1 MYKNAL
7 KGGIRTAKQ
16 AWKFRNEL
24 GKLNLDLA
32 KANSDFEQHLC
43 EAATVTTSSTT
54 TTTNNPGPTPAQAN
68 CNLEPAW
75 LRSLGR
81 RCQCLRRALTNTKTN
96 NTLTTNARCRL
107 PQRPVLPVDKH
118 FVRHLRA
125 ETCHLNTLV
134 SSKQFVKVQKQFY
147 RDYSTVSLGA
157 PLKNSDAPLLGD
169 LCSRY
174 RAILEHTSA
183 DVVGED
189 KEARGA
195 AGDARFIHNC
205 CTRHAEAGGGAGAGG
220 RKMAAS
226 KEEFKRL
233 PSNVVP
239 KHYELMLQP
248 DLTAFSFT
256 GKTIV
261 QISVT
266 EPTTSITLNALDIS
280 IDSAEFHYECEKLKA
295 NCINYSKEN
304 ETAVLQFTEEI
315 PAGVDGVLYMT
326 FTGELNDKMKGFY
339 RSKYFTA
346 SGVERYAGVTQFEA
360 TDARRCFPCWDEPAI
375 KATFDI
381 TLTVPK
387 DRVAL
392 SNMPVLKEDALAGNL
407 KRVRFDRTP
416 IMSTYLV
423 AVVVGEYDYVEGKSE
438 DGVIVRVFTPVG
450 KKEQGQFALEVAT
463 KVLPYYKSYFNI
475 AYPLPK
481 MDLIAIS
488 DFSAGAMENWGLVTY
503 RETFVLVDPKNT
515 SLMRKQSIALTVGH
529 EIAHQ
534 WFGNLVTMEWW
545 THLWLNEGY
554 ASFVEFLCVHHLFP
568 EYDIWTQFVTDMYTR
583 ALELDSLKNS
593 HPIEVPVGH
602 PSEIDEIFD
611 EISYNKG
618 ASVIRMLHDYI
629 GEDDFRKG
637 MNLYLT
643 RHQYGNTSTEDLWQ
657 ALQEVS
663 SKNVGA
669 VMSSWTKLKGFP
681 VISVESEQ
689 KSETQCLLRLTQS
702 KFTADGSKADKDC
715 IWTVPISVST
725 AVNPTQIAKTFLLDK
740 PSMEVVLDGVSES
753 DWIKINPGTVGYYR
767 TRYSQPMLDK
777 LLPAVENNVL
787 PPLDRL
793 GLIDDMFAMVQSGQA
808 STVEVLKL
816 VGSYCNENNY
826 TVWTAI
832 TNSLANLH
840 VLISHTDLMDDFNA
854 FGRILYEPVAA
865 RLGWEPRENEN
876 HLDTLLRSLVLSR
889 LVSFRSPEI
898 IEEARKRF
906 RSHVNGTKPL
916 PADLRS
922 ACYKA
927 VLQDGNEAIFDE
939 MLTLYRNTDLHEE
952 QDRISRALGCIG
964 DVKLLRRVIDFAMSG
979 EVRAQDSVF
988 VIVAVAVNPHG
999 RDMAWEFF
1007 KENHKL
1013 LLEQYQSGFLLTRL
1027 IKYLIENFA
1036 SEERAREVEEF
1047 FKNNLIPG
1055 CERTVSQAVETIR
1068 LNAAWLERDLAE
1080 LTKYLKNE

>member
-1 MYKNAL
+1 MQV
-7 KGGIRTAKQ
+7 I
-16 AWKFRNEL
+16 E
-24 GKLNLDLA
+24 
-32 KANSDFEQHLC
+32 
-43 EAATVTTSSTT
+43 
-54 TTTNNPGPTPAQAN
+54 TTTN
-68 CNLEPAW
+68 
-75 LRSLGR
+75 
-81 RCQCLRRALTNTKTN
+81 
-96 NTLTTNARCRL
+96 
-107 PQRPVLPVDKH
+107 
-118 FVRHLRA
+118 
-125 ETCHLNTLV
+125 
-134 SSKQFVKVQKQFY
+134 
-147 RDYSTVSLGA
+147 
-157 PLKNSDAPLLGD
+157 
-169 LCSRY
+169 
-174 RAILEHTSA
+174 
-183 DVVGED
+183 
-189 KEARGA
+189 
-195 AGDARFIHNC
+195 
-205 CTRHAEAGGGAGAGG
+205 
-220 RKMAAS
+220 
-226 KEEFKRL
+226 
-233 PSNVVP
+233 
-239 KHYELMLQP
+239 
-248 DLTAFSFT
+248 
-256 GKTIV
+256 
-261 QISVT
+261 
-266 EPTTSITLNALDIS
+266 ITLHALDIT
-280 IDSAEFHYECEKLKA
+280 IDSAEFHYECEKLKPDT
-295 NCINYSKEN
+295 INYSKEN
-304 ETAVLQFTEEI
+304 ETASLKFSEEI
-315 PAGVDGVLYMT
+315 PAGAAGVLYLT

-346 SGVERYAGVTQFEA
+346 SGEERYAGVTQFEA

-392 SNMPVLKEDALAGNL
+392 SNMPVLKEDALPGGDL
-407 KRVRFDRTP
+407 KRIRFDRTP

-423 AVVVGEYDYVEGKSE
+423 ACVVGEYDYVEAKSE
-438 DGVIVRVFTPVG
+438 DGIIVRVFTPVG
-450 KKEQGQFALEVAT
+450 KKEQGQFALDVAT

-534 WFGNLVTMEWW
+534 WFGKCRDSLPAQACKLTLSLCLSLGNLVTMEWW

-554 ASFVEFLCVHHLFP
+554 ASFVEFLCVQHLFP

-643 RHQYGNTSTEDLWQ
+643 RHQYSNTTTEDLWL
-657 ALQEVS
+657 ALQEAS

-669 VMSSWTKLKGFP
+669 VMSSWTQHKGFP

-689 KSETQCLLRLTQS
+689 KSETQRVLRLKQR
-702 KFTADGSKADKDC
+702 KFTADGSKADDDC
-715 IWTVPISVST
+715 LWVVPISVST
-725 AVNPTQIAKTFLLDK
+725 SKNPKEIAKTFLLEK
-740 PSMEVVLDGVSES
+740 AAMEVTLDGVTEN

-767 TRYSQPMLDK
+767 TSYSQPMLEQ
-777 LLPAVENNVL
+777 LLPAVTDNIL

-793 GLIDDMFAMVQSGQA
+793 GLFDDLFAMVQSGQA
-808 STVEVLKL
+808 STVDVLQL
-816 VGSYCNENNY
+816 VGSYRNENNY

-840 VLISHTDLMDDFNA
+840 VLISHTDLMEHFNA
-854 FGRILYEPVAA
+854 FGRSLYEPVVA
-865 RLGWEPRENEN
+865 RLGWEPNENEN
-876 HLDTLLRSLVLSR
+876 HLDTLLRSLVLTR
-889 LVSFRSPEI
+889 LVSFRSQEVS
-898 IEEARKRF
+898 EEARRRF
-906 RSHVNGTKPL
+906 RSHVNGTKIL

-927 VLQDGNEAIFDE
+927 VLQDGNEAIFEE

-964 DVKLLRRVIDFAMSG
+964 DVRLLRRVIEFAMSVSSPG
-979 EVRAQDSVF
+979 TYRIPFPILKFPVLQSTILPSPTVQS
-988 VIVAVAVNPHG
+988 P
-999 RDMAWEFF
+999 
-1007 KENHKL
+1007 L
-1013 LLEQYQSGFLLTRL
+1013 LQSPSIYF
-1027 IKYLIENFA
+1027 NFPY
-1036 SEERAREVEEF
+1036 F
-1047 FKNNLIPG
+1047 HFIYFNF
-1055 CERTVSQAVETIR
+1055 
-1068 LNAAWLERDLAE
+1068 
-1080 LTKYLKNE
+1080 